1 MMATREIPKVAFHDL
16 ETLWVQISGT
26 LCNLRCT
33 HCFISCA
40 PDNHDL
46 PMMQTEKIIGYLKE
60 AEQLGVKDIYFT
72 GGEPFL
78 HKDFLSILELTLQ
91 KFPASILTNGLLIN
105 EDRADKLAR
114 IAQHSHYSLE
124 IRVSLD
130 DYEETRNDSVRGLGT
145 YRKVL
150 AAYKRLWERGLLP
163 ILAVTEI
170 REYHSP
176 DDSPLNAFEK
186 YVELLGSFGV
196 LRPRIKIIPVLEMGM
211 LPIPDSPRY
220 VTPQMMMG
228 FDHSLLQCSTSRIV
242 ADDGIYSCPIL
253 VNEEQALIGDSTL
266 SESLVDCDLYHTA
279 CTTCYTTGM
288 TCKNY

>member
-1 MMATREIPKVAFHDL
+1 MMSTREIPKVDFHDL

-26 LCNLRCT
+26 LCNLSCT

-46 PMMQTEKIIGYLKE
+46 PMMRTEKVLGYLRE
-60 AEQLGVKDIYFT
+60 AEQLGVKEIYFT

-78 HKDFLSILELTLQ
+78 HKDFLEILEVALHN
-91 KFPASILTNGLLIN
+91 FPTSILTNGLLIN
-105 EDRADKLAR
+105 EKRADKLAR
-114 IAQHSHYSLE
+114 IAQNSHYSLE
-124 IRVSLD
+124 IRISLD

-170 REYHSP
+170 REYYSP
-176 DDSPLNAFEK
+176 DDLPFKAFEK
-186 YVELLGSFGV
+186 YVELLESLGI
-196 LRPRIKIIPVLEMGM
+196 LRPRIKIIPVFEMGM
-211 LPIPDSPRY
+211 LPTPDSPTY
-220 VTPQMMMG
+220 ITPQMMMG
-228 FDHSLLQCSTSRIV
+228 FDHGLLQCSTSRIV
-242 ADDGIYSCPIL
+242 AEDGIYSCPIL
-253 VNEEQALIGDSTL
+253 VNEERALIGDSTL
-266 SESLVDCDLYHTA
+266 SGSLVSCDLYHTA
-279 CTTCYTTGM
+279 CTTCYATGM